1 VIFHQPSLT
10 VFVIDDDAA
19 TRSSLDS
26 VLRSVGYNVSLFD
39 SGTRFLENAS
49 PCEYGCIILDVRL
62 PGASGLEIQKRLIER
77 NIKMPTIFITG
88 HGDIAMAVQAMKLG
102 AIEFL
107 TKPFR
112 DQEILDAI
120 GRAVNIETAR
130 RKTEEREGHALELL
144 GGLSS
149 REQQILTAILDGKLN
164 KQIAF
169 EFNISEATVKV
180 HRRNI
185 MTKLRMR
192 NIPKIAQIF
201 GTFLSNRRNLDD

>member
-26 VLRSVGYNVSLFD
+26 VLRSVGYNVSLYD
-39 SGTRFLENAS
+39 TGTRFLENATA
-49 PCEYGCIILDVRL
+49 CEYGCIILDVRL

-77 NIKMPTIFITG
+77 NIRMPTIFITG

-169 EFNISEATVKV
+169 DFNISEATVKV

-201 GTFLSNRRNLDD
+201 GTFLSNRRHLDD

>member
-1 VIFHQPSLT
+1 M
-10 VFVIDDDAA
+10 
-19 TRSSLDS
+19 
-26 VLRSVGYNVSLFD
+26 RSVGYNVSLFD

>member
-1 VIFHQPSLT
+1 MIFHQPSLT

-201 GTFLSNRRNLDD
+201 GTFLSNRRKLDD

>member
-201 GTFLSNRRNLDD
+201 GTFLSNRRKLDD

>member
-19 TRSSLDS
+19 TRSSLDC